1 MGANPFYP
9 VFFFLILPIAA
20 LLGNIMAK
28 GEGHLNPWCFYYTF
42 LVYLSVI
49 PGIFAILLNAYHIFF
64 EKRSIY
70 NMNLMVEALPIVS
83 MVFTLFLIKRNV
95 DYKDIPGFG
104 KMTGFLGTIGGLM
117 LIFFILDKM
126 RLFVFSYLP
135 IQWLVLIL
143 VGLFLLIRFGTRKL
157 F

>member
-9 VFFFLILPIAA
+9 IFYFLILPIAA

-28 GEGHLNPWCFYYTF
+28 GEGHLSPWCIFYSF
-42 LVYLSVI
+42 LIYLSVI
-49 PGIFAILLNAYHIFF
+49 PGIFAILLNVYHIFF

-70 NMNLMVEALPIVS
+70 NMNMMIEVLPIAS
-83 MVFTLFLIKRNV
+83 MVLSLFLIKKNV

-117 LIFFILDKM
+117 LVFFVLDKM
-126 RLFVFSYLP
+126 RLLVFSYLP
-135 IQWLVLIL
+135 IHWLIIAL
-143 VGLFLLIRFGTRKL
+143 VGLFLLIRIGTKKL